1 MVCAGSKA
9 RPARALPVLAY
20 RQTFQLESVVDR
32 NDAVDFPVWML
43 YSVNMS
49 NDELYLV
56 MLTL

>member
-1 MVCAGSKA
+1 MRAWSEA
-9 RPARALPVLAY
+9 RPTRALPVLAH
-20 RQTFQLESVVDR
+20 RQTFQFESVVDR